1 MRRTHLRPLILSGLL
16 VVAIIAAGSHLQS
29 GNLFAMQQ
37 PSNSSQGSAA
47 GSNSNYG
54 VGTDTNPDAVSS
66 QEAQP
71 GGMQQ
76 PAAPNQ
82 ARTEPVRAGMPWGWI
97 IGSFIAGLIIG
108 GILFSGGRGSSVRY
122 NDRDLRDRDDFRR
135 SA

>member
-16 VVAIIAAGSHLQS
+16 VLAIIAAGSHLQS

-37 PSNSSQGSAA
+37 PANSSQGSA

-54 VGTDTNPDAVSS
+54 TGTDTNPDAVNN
-66 QEAQP
+66 QGAQP
-71 GGMQQ
+71 GGMQVV
-76 PAAPNQ
+76 PNQ

-108 GILFSGGRGSSVRY
+108 GILFSGGRGSGVRY
-122 NDRDLRDRDDFRR
+122 SDRDLRDRDDFRR

>member
-1 MRRTHLRPLILSGLL
+1 MRRTHLHLLILSALL
-16 VVAIIAAGSHLQS
+16 VVAVIAAGSQLQS
-29 GNLFAMQQ
+29 GTVFAMQQ
-37 PSNSSQGSAA
+37 PANSSQGSAA

-54 VGTDTNPDAVSS
+54 AGTGNTPDAASS

-71 GGMQQ
+71 APLQQ

-82 ARTEPVRAGMPWGWI
+82 APTEPVRAQIPWAWI

-108 GILFSGGRGSSVRY
+108 GILFSGGRGTGVRY
-122 NDRDLRDRDDFRR
+122 SDRDLRDRDDFRR